1 MSVAKRAC
9 EWLPCLTWNYQRLKQ
24 TFWRFFRQGASRL
37 DWYSVIFELID
48 MRSFSNLW
56 YWIVLAVL
64 WSTASHWVLGVPFDM
79 IARAKRHG
87 GVAQDDLETM
97 VRINTDR
104 LLFIARSAGTWIV
117 AIWAFVLT
125 LLVLLAF
132 AYDIEFAQAVLFL
145 YFPFS
150 ILMLISL
157 RTALLVEAGEG
168 QGNALHRRL
177 LRHRVTTQVLG
188 MVSIFVT
195 SLFGMYQN
203 MHIGVL
209 G

>member
-1 MSVAKRAC
+1 MEMPAPQADI
-9 EWLPCLTWNYQRLKQ
+9 WARLSQ
-24 TFWRFFRQGASRL
+24 EAWVPV
-37 DWYSVIFELID
+37 DWYNVIFELID

-79 IARAKRHG
+79 ISRAKRHG
-87 GVAQDDLETM
+87 GAAQEDLETM
-97 VRINTDR
+97 VRINTGR
-104 LLFIARSAGTWIV
+104 MLYITRAAGSWLV
-117 AIWAFVLT
+117 AIWALVATMLLLLGFV
-125 LLVLLAF
+125 
-132 AYDIEFAQAVLFL
+132 YDIEFAQAVLFL
-145 YFPFS
+145 YLPFS
-150 ILMLISL
+150 ALMALSL
-157 RTALLVEAGEG
+157 RSAILIEAGEG
-168 QGNALHRRL
+168 RGDLLHRRL
-177 LRHRVTTQVLG
+177 LRHRVATQVLG

>member
-1 MSVAKRAC
+1 M
-9 EWLPCLTWNYQRLKQ
+9 
-24 TFWRFFRQGASRL
+24 

-79 IARAKRHG
+79 ISRAKRYG
-87 GVAQDDLETM
+87 GQAQDDLETM
-97 VRINTDR
+97 VRINTGR
-104 LLFIARSAGTWIV
+104 MLHIV
-117 AIWAFVLT
+117 RTTGSWLMAIWAFFAT
-125 LLVLLAF
+125 MLVLLGF

-145 YFPFS
+145 FFPFS
-150 ILMLISL
+150 ILMLLSL
-157 RTALLVEAGEG
+157 RTSLLIEAGEHSG
-168 QGNALHRRL
+168 DALHRRL
-177 LRHRVTTQVLG
+177 LRHRISTQVLG
-188 MVSIFVT
+188 MIAIFVT

>member
-1 MSVAKRAC
+1 
-9 EWLPCLTWNYQRLKQ
+9 
-24 TFWRFFRQGASRL
+24 
-37 DWYSVIFELID
+37 

-87 GVAQDDLETM
+87 EMAQDDLETM
-97 VRINTDR
+97 VRINVDR
-104 LLFIARSAGTWIV
+104 LLFVARSAGTWIV

-125 LLVLLAF
+125 LLVLLGF
-132 AYDIEFAQAVLFL
+132 VYDIEFAQAVLFL

-150 ILMLISL
+150 ILMLISF
-157 RTALLVEAGEG
+157 RTALLVEAGER
-168 QGNALHRRL
+168 QGDALHRRL

>member
-1 MSVAKRAC
+1 
-9 EWLPCLTWNYQRLKQ
+9 
-24 TFWRFFRQGASRL
+24 
-37 DWYSVIFELID
+37 

-64 WSTASHWVLGVPFDM
+64 WSSASHWVLGVPFDM
-79 IARAKRHG
+79 ISRARRHG
-87 GVAQDDLETM
+87 DQAQSDLETM
-97 VRINTDR
+97 VRINSQRMLHIVRT
-104 LLFIARSAGTWIV
+104 AGTWLV
-117 AIWAFVLT
+117 GAFFFVLT
-125 LLVLLAF
+125 GLVVLGF
-132 AYDIEFAQAVLFL
+132 GYGVEFAQAVLFL

-150 ILMLISL
+150 ILMLLSV
-157 RTALLVEAGEG
+157 RTSALIEAGEG
-168 QGNALHRRL
+168 EGEALHRRL
-177 LRHRVTTQVLG
+177 LRHRVATQILG